1 MVTIRRI
8 TWAALILGLIAAFFL
23 GIGWGA
29 VSIPPAQVAGILLHR
44 MGIETN
50 IEFTTQQNLVL
61 WGIRLPRVL
70 LGLLVGAALA
80 VAGGVLQGIFR
91 NPLAE
96 PALLGITSGGVVGA
110 GIAIMTGAAQLG
122 VWATPLAAFLGALL
136 TTLGLHRF
144 ARLYG
149 KTDATYL
156 VLGGVALNLFLGAI
170 ISLLTFISRAPGM
183 RDMSFWTL
191 GGLGSTQW
199 SHIYLAAPVIL
210 IAALL
215 LWRLG
220 AQLNLMLLGETE
232 AQNLGVDTNA
242 LRNQAIILIALI
254 VGTAVAFSGSI
265 AFVGLVVPHA
275 LRLVFGPD
283 YRILIP
289 ASVLAGATLLAVG
302 DLLARTIVSPMEVP
316 IGILMTLVGGP
327 LFFYLLHRTRKQ
339 GGWR

>member
-1 MVTIRRI
+1 MMAVRRT
-8 TWAALILGLIAAFFL
+8 TWFVLILGVFAAFLL

-44 MGIETN
+44 MGIETT

-80 VAGGVLQGIFR
+80 VTGGVLQGIFR

-96 PALLGITSGGVVGA
+96 PALLGITSGGIIGA
-110 GIAIMTGAAQLG
+110 AIAIMTGAATIG
-122 VWATPLAAFLGALL
+122 VWTTPLAAFLGALL
-136 TTLGLHRF
+136 TTFALYRF
-144 ARLYG
+144 ARTYG

-156 VLGGVALNLFLGAI
+156 ILGGVALNLFLGAV
-170 ISLLTFISRAPGM
+170 ISLLTFVSRVPGM

-199 SHIYLAAPVIL
+199 AHIYLAAPVIL
-210 IAALL
+210 IATLL

-220 AQLNLMLLGETE
+220 SQLNLMLLGETE
-232 AQNLGVDTNA
+232 AQNLGVDTHA
-242 LRNQAIILIALI
+242 LRNQAIILVSLI
-254 VGTAVAFSGSI
+254 VGTAVAFAGSI

-283 YRILIP
+283 YRYLIP
-289 ASVLAGATLLAVG
+289 ASVLGGATLLAVG
-302 DLLARTIVSPMEVP
+302 DLFARTMVSPMEVP
-316 IGILMTLVGGP
+316 IGILMTVVGGP